1 VCGIQATAVTIVFVL
16 RDYCHGL
23 YFIAAIIFIPNR
35 TIMSVI
41 KVIEV
46 LSESQV
52 SWVDAA
58 RQALDKVSKTIRN
71 VKSVCIKDHGVNV
84 ENGEIKSYR
93 INAKVSFLLD

>member
-1 VCGIQATAVTIVFVL
+1 
-16 RDYCHGL
+16 
-23 YFIAAIIFIPNR
+23 
-35 TIMSVI
+35 MSVI

-71 VKSVCIKDHGVNV
+71 VKSVRIKDHSVNV
-84 ENGEIKSYR
+84 VHGEIKSYR